1 MASKNVFNNLNSID
15 TSSYLLDPSV
25 AEVLEED
32 KSVKKNP
39 DTTIEISK
47 LISFKDHPFHVNTED
62 ESFAQLVDSISENGV
77 IYPIIIRPVIGEN
90 DKYEIIA
97 GHCRV
102 EACKQLGL
110 DTIPA
115 RIQDMDD
122 FLATII
128 MTHTNISGRDKISI
142 SEKAKAYRM
151 CMDQER
157 HQGINKGMETAEV
170 IGAGKDSTRQ
180 VYRYVRLSYL
190 IPEFSE
196 ILDSGRMAIQ
206 IAVEIA
212 YISEE
217 GQRALYKFCQE
228 FKQYPSLDQ
237 AKELREKDAQK
248 TLTYEMVIGHLV
260 RPKKERKASKLTF
273 KTKDISEF
281 FEEDTEPE
289 EMTNI
294 IMRLLEKYKSGEY
307 TI

>member
-1 MASKNVFNNLNSID
+1 MASKNVYNNLNSID
-15 TSSYLLDPSV
+15 SSYLLDPIV
-25 AEVLEED
+25 AETLDEEQ
-32 KSVKKNP
+32 SNKKNP

-47 LISFKDHPFHVNTED
+47 LISFRDHPFHVNTED
-62 ESFAQLVDSISENGV
+62 ESFEQLVDSISENGV
-77 IYPIIIRPVIGEN
+77 IYPIIVRPVIGEK

-110 DTIPA
+110 KTIPA

-180 VYRYVRLSYL
+180 VYRYIRLSYL

-196 ILDSGRMAIQ
+196 ILDNGRMAIQ
-206 IAVEIA
+206 IALEIA

-217 GQRALYKFCQE
+217 GQRALYRFCQD
-228 FKQYPSLDQ
+228 FKQYPNLDQ
-237 AKELREKDAQK
+237 AKELRTLDTEKS
-248 TLTYEMVIGHLV
+248 LSYEMVIGHLV
-260 RPKKERKASKLTF
+260 KPKKERKATKLTF
-273 KTKDISEF
+273 KTKDISDY

-294 IMRLLEKYKSGEY
+294 IMKLLEKYKAGDY

>member
-15 TSSYLLDPSV
+15 TSNYLLDPSI

-206 IAVEIA
+206 IAIEIA

-260 RPKKERKASKLTF
+260 KPKKERKASKLTF

>member
-1 MASKNVFNNLNSID
+1 MALKNVFNNLNSID
-15 TSSYLLDPSV
+15 SSYLLDPSV

-32 KSVKKNP
+32 KSIKKNP
-39 DTTIEISK
+39 DTTIAISK
-47 LISFKDHPFHVNTED
+47 LIAFRDHPFHVNTED
-62 ESFAQLVDSISENGV
+62 ESFEQLVDSISENGV
-77 IYPIIIRPVIGEN
+77 IYPIIVRPIIGDD

-102 EACKQLGL
+102 EACKKLGL

-196 ILDSGRMAIQ
+196 LLDNGRIAIQ
-206 IAVEIA
+206 IAIEIA
-212 YISEE
+212 YISEA
-217 GQRALYKFCQE
+217 GQQALYRFCQD

-237 AKELREKDAQK
+237 AKELRELDSEKE
-248 TLTYEMVIGHLV
+248 LSYEMVIGHLV
-260 RPKKERKASKLTF
+260 KPKKERKATKLTF
-273 KTKDISEF
+273 KTKDISDY

-294 IMRLLEKYKSGEY
+294 IMKLLEKYKAGEY
-307 TI
+307 TL